1 MKKLNVFFLLLLP
14 FCLCGQ
20 QKVEIGG
27 FMGLANYQGDLAPD
41 PLVLSETKYSFG
53 AFVRYHLTNKVKIR
67 ANAFF
72 GFISGS
78 DLNDDNGLLRSRGWS
93 FESNLFEFSATGE
106 YHPIGRNR
114 FGETGVFE
122 PQISPYAFAGIG
134 FVTSDP
140 KVTTTKL
147 EDAGLFPENG
157 FSSSHLVI
165 PFGLGIRADI
175 FEFVSLGAE
184 GGWRFT
190 NNDYLDGVKQ
200 NGNPDGRDLYMFVG
214 ATLSLYLGAIEGFEF

>member
-1 MKKLNVFFLLLLP
+1 MLLLP
-14 FCLCGQ
+14 LCICGQ

-53 AFVRYHLTNKVKIR
+53 AFARYHYSDKVKIK
-67 ANAFF
+67 ANAMF

-78 DLNDDNGLLRSRGWS
+78 DLNDNNGGLRARGWS
-93 FESNLFEFSATGE
+93 FESNLFEFSVVGE
-106 YHPIGRNR
+106 YHPLGKSR

-122 PQISPYAFAGIG
+122 KQISPYGFAGVG
-134 FVTSDP
+134 FVHSDP
-140 KVTTTKL
+140 SIMTTRI
-147 EDAGLFPENG
+147 EDASLFPEND
-157 FSSSHLVI
+157 FSPTHLTI

-175 FEFVSLGAE
+175 FEFASLGVE

-214 ATLSLYLGAIEGFEF
+214 ATLSFFLGAIEGFNF